1 MDVESALRAIG
12 KRYGYAE
19 IKDKQ
24 RDAILAFVSGQDIFV
39 SLPTGYGKSF
49 CYQCLPLLF
58 DILRSHEVPTSI
70 VVVVTPLAAIM
81 KDQVSDLGCKQ
92 ISAIQV
98 TSSVDEVVENE
109 IMHGKFNIIYISPEL
124 LLRKHVWREML
135 RSDLFQQRMVGFIV
149 DEAHCVK
156 KWYVESTLIL

>member
-12 KRYGYAE
+12 TSHGYAE

-24 RDAILAFVSGQDIFV
+24 RAAILAFVHGKDVFV

-58 DILRSHEVPTSI
+58 NTLQSNEVPTSI

-92 ISAIQV
+92 FSAVQV
-98 TSSVDEVVENE
+98 TSSMDEGVESE
-109 IMHGKFNIIYISPEL
+109 ILDGKFSIVYISPEL
-124 LLRKHVWREML
+124 LLRKAKWREML
-135 RSDLFQQRMVGFIV
+135 RSDLFQQRLVGFIV

-156 KWYVESTLIL
+156 KWYVTF

>member
-1 MDVESALRAIG
+1 MTDVESALRAVG
-12 KRYGYAE
+12 RSCGYAE

-24 RDAILAFVSGQDIFV
+24 RDAILAFASGKDVFV

-58 DILRSHEVPTSI
+58 DTLHSHNVPTSI

-81 KDQVSDLGCKQ
+81 KDQVSDLGSKQ

-98 TSSVDEVVENE
+98 TSSMDEVVESE
-109 IMHGKFNIIYISPEL
+109 IIGGQFSMIYISPEL
-124 LLRKHVWREML
+124 LLRKAKWREML
-135 RSDLFQQRMVGFIV
+135 RSDLFQERLVGFII

-156 KWYVESTLIL
+156 KW